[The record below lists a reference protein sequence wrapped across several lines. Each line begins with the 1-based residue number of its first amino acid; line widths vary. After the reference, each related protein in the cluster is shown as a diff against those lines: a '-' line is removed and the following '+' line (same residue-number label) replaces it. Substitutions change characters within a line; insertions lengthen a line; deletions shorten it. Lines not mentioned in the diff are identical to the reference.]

1 MEMLEPLWRCYHASC
16 RVNPQPCISYVAMR
30 VSCITD
36 CVELHVTDYVVCNRP
51 HGVPFMY
58 VCLICMLYVCGDGR
72 DVSGP
77 YI

>member
-36 CVELHVTDYVVCNRP
+36 CVELHVTDYVVC
-51 HGVPFMY
+51 
-58 VCLICMLYVCGDGR
+58 
-72 DVSGP
+72 
-77 YI
+77 